1 MKKLI
6 VGLVLVLAA
15 CVAVPNVGHTDGY
28 QAVRDVTYKINIG
41 GGTCSAVAVSPTE
54 LLTAAHCINEVG
66 QVVGVFD
73 QEIDQDVFIGTAIAV
88 KDQEDVDLALL
99 VLEEGKT
106 FDVYASVASR
116 EPLRD
121 EIVVVVGYPLSIQE
135 VLTVGRWQGYS
146 DGQQLITAQATYG
159 NSGGPMFI
167 IQDGKFVLAGIAS
180 RGVVLDYGMPI
191 TYLVLFVTLD
201 NIQAFL
207 DSYAQNS

>member
-106 FDVYASVASR
+106 FNVYASVASR

-146 DGQQLITAQATYG
+146 DGQQLITAQAIYG

-180 RGVVLDYGMPI
+180 RVLVLDYGLPI
-191 TYLVLFVTLD
+191 PYLTLFITLD
-201 NIQAFL
+201 NIQVFL
-207 DSYAQNS
+207 DDDAKNS